1 MLFQTSQQFWWNKM
15 ILTKK
20 KILDAIR
27 KKEIVISPFNKKNVG
42 AGSIDLTIDNK
53 FRIFKKNRTIKLN
66 ENSDYKKYTK
76 LVKASK
82 ILIEP
87 GEMILGITKEKIKLP
102 QNLCG
107 WLQGRSRFARLG
119 LAVHVTAS
127 FVQPGSENKQV
138 LEIINLGKN
147 PIEIHAGDKICQL
160 ILERT
165 EGKAKFKGKFVNQ
178 KL

>member
-1 MLFQTSQQFWWNKM
+1 M

-20 KILDAIR
+20 KILEAIKR
-27 KKEIVISPFNKKNVG
+27 KEIVISPFNKRNVG
-42 AGSIDLTIDNK
+42 AGSIDLTLDNK
-53 FRIFKKNRTIKLN
+53 FRIFVKKGTIKLS
-66 ENSDYKKYTK
+66 ENVDYKKYTK
-76 LVKASK
+76 LITANK
-82 ILIEP
+82 ILLNP
-87 GEMILGITKEKIKLP
+87 GEIVLGITKEKLKP
-102 QNLCG
+102 PEDMCG

-119 LAVHVTAS
+119 LVVHVTAS

-160 ILERT
+160 IIERT

>member
-1 MLFQTSQQFWWNKM
+1 M

-20 KILDAIR
+20 KILEAIKR
-27 KKEIVISPFNKKNVG
+27 KEIVISPFNKRNVG
-42 AGSIDLTIDNK
+42 AGSIDLTLDNK
-53 FRIFKKNRTIKLN
+53 FRIFVKKGTIKLS
-66 ENSDYKKYTK
+66 ENVDYKKYTK
-76 LVKASK
+76 LITANK
-82 ILIEP
+82 ILLNP
-87 GEMILGITKEKIKLP
+87 GEIVLGITKEKLKLP
-102 QNLCG
+102 EDMCG

-119 LAVHVTAS
+119 LVVHVTAS

-160 ILERT
+160 IIERT